1 MAETFD
7 RTLLNGVTS
16 GTGPVEAVGAY
27 DQYESSVDWGAGVS
41 AGAVVFEWAPTP
53 GYGGNWFTLAM
64 HTFSAP
70 LLVTRVLFQVVG
82 GYVRARVATIVTG
95 GVITVRR
102 SLQVVGK

>member
-41 AGAVVFEWAPTP
+41 AGVVVFEWSPTP
-53 GYGGNWFTLAM
+53 GFGGTWFALAT

-70 LLVTRVLFQVVG
+70 LLVTRFLFQVVG
-82 GYVRARVATIVTG
+82 GYVRARVATTVTG
-95 GVITVRR
+95 GVITIRR
-102 SLQVVGK
+102 SLMVAGK

>member
-16 GTGPVEAVGAY
+16 GTGPEESVRVY

-41 AGAVVFEWAPTP
+41 AGVVVFEWAPFP
-53 GYGGNWFTLAM
+53 GYSGNWFTLAT

-70 LLVTRVLFQVVG
+70 AIVTRNLFQVVG
-82 GYVRARVATIVTG
+82 GYIRARVSTPVTG
-95 GVITVRR
+95 GVVTVRR

>member
-7 RTLLNGVTS
+7 RTLLSGVTT
-16 GTGPVEAVGAY
+16 GTGPVEAMGVY

-41 AGAVVFEWAPTP
+41 AGVVGFEWSPTP
-53 GYGGNWFTLAM
+53 GFAGTWFTLAT

-70 LLVTRVLFQVVG
+70 SIVTRVLFQVVG
-82 GYVRARVATIVTG
+82 GYVRARVSTPVTG

-102 SLQVVGK
+102 SLQITDK